1 MDAPDKCRFLVDEGV
16 PICTVFQGGLR
27 TPRDTEL
34 NRLCRCP
41 AHTYCAF
48 FISRRRNQ
56 ESHLPRD
63 PAGATG
69 TGPTHS

>member
-16 PICTVFQGGLR
+16 PICTAFQGGLR

-34 NRLCRCP
+34 TRLCRCR

-48 FISRRRNQ
+48 HVARTRL
-56 ESHLPRD
+56 EELHLPAR
-63 PAGATG
+63 PEAW
-69 TGPTHS
+69 PWRQ